1 MRIGIL
7 SDSHGKHERTAAAV
21 ALLVDHG
28 AELLIHL
35 GDLCADE
42 VIDSLV
48 AALDKNGKPAPP
60 VRLVYGNCD
69 TQFQAVGRYAADLG
83 ITDDGWEGRLEVD
96 GKTVAF
102 THGHLVDVMHKAV
115 ADGADY
121 LLHGH
126 THEPRDERVG
136 ATRIINP
143 GALQRAERYTV
154 ALLDTA
160 TDLLETYEISP

>member
-7 SDSHGKHERTAAAV
+7 SDSHGKHERTARAV

-35 GDLCADE
+35 GDLCSDA

-48 AALDKNGKPAPP
+48 LALNKDGKPNPP
-60 VRLVYGNCD
+60 VRIVYGNCD
-69 TQFQAVGRYAADLG
+69 TQFQAVGRYATELG
-83 ITDDGWEGRLEVD
+83 ITNDEWDGRIDAD
-96 GKTVAF
+96 GKSVAF
-102 THGHLVDVMHKAV
+102 THGHLVDVMQKAV

-126 THEPRDERVG
+126 THEPRDEHVG

-160 TDLLETYEISP
+160 TDLLETYEISG